1 MILPL
6 SGSNRIVEVTA
17 SDIKVTIMMILLY
30 VFTIQVRKNYEDQ
43 QRTLSKR
50 LVWCLNI
57 LKSVLWIE

>member
-50 LVWCLNI
+50 LVWYLNI